1 MAGILPAYL
10 FEKQRMDGVWDM
22 ALTVLTVR
30 EITGVAGSSREDIL
44 TGILF
49 ILYGDQFLTQ
59 LFSVKE

>member
-1 MAGILPAYL
+1 
-10 FEKQRMDGVWDM
+10 MDGVWDM